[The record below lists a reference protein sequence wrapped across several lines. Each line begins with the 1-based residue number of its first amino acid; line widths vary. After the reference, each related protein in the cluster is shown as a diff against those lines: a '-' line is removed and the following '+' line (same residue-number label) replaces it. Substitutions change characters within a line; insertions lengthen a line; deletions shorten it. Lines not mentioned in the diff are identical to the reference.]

1 MFTIFNSWD
10 QNESQE
16 GLTFLWKNIDLRLHL
31 EMRSTMVGEW
41 DGAKISSKNNLHY
54 FMQDGENERG
64 KKQKITGRKEPSG
77 WHKTIPPMASIV
89 SWIWGYGSQHVGEC
103 WSPGPWQHK
112 HHPRPPE
119 FTEILGTVDFM
130 GWGIAFL
137 PRLKIRKAS
146 SHHPGNTHV
155 NVC

>member
-31 EMRSTMVGEW
+31 EMRSTVVGEW

-64 KKQKITGRKEPSG
+64 KKAEDNREER
-77 WHKTIPPMASIV
+77 A
-89 SWIWGYGSQHVGEC
+89 IWV
-103 WSPGPWQHK
+103 
-112 HHPRPPE
+112 
-119 FTEILGTVDFM
+119 
-130 GWGIAFL
+130 A
-137 PRLKIRKAS
+137 
-146 SHHPGNTHV
+146 
-155 NVC
+155 